1 MTKFIKACHD
11 RPTLT
16 VQYLSDD
23 GKILLRTGGTI
34 AWRFNNPGNIRP
46 KNNGTYP
53 GQIGTG
59 NTKSGNFAIFES
71 YEIGRREKK
80 ALLRRKYNN
89 YSLKDALYIYAPP
102 NENDTE
108 AYIAYLI
115 KHTGF
120 NQSTILSSLDDKG
133 IDKLMDAMERKEGYY
148 NTDTQPPR
156 SDKWIGTTTVNVGN
170 GSHPLAEQKII
181 ISYNGKK
188 KEYITNENGNL
199 PPIPH
204 VKQGGKI
211 YFSTMVNGCEIL
223 IGEVVTSVESQVV
236 SLVNNAAR
244 FTSKLMPQNES
255 FSAKKD
261 DIPKFNY
268 VVVNGDVLSKIAK
281 RFRVTSQQIQ
291 EWNHI
296 KNKNEIYAGQILA
309 IGYFVRKNNEDKK
322 DKSKNSSSN
331 ICKVKSGDTIYKICK
346 SKDISI
352 DNFMK
357 ANPQI
362 KERDTILVGQIVTIP
377 RSVSNTHIKQKSET
391 NNQKSNVVNTVDLTS
406 RTKTISS
413 SGNNIHEVT
422 RSKSGT
428 GEGLAILSVNN
439 REAPWMPIVIRELK
453 QWYGKREGAITKQD
467 NYHMLTGSKI
477 NTLVGSTQAWCASFA
492 NYCLQEAKYAKSAE
506 PTSALS
512 FRRDTKNFVK
522 ITKPIFGAL
531 ATIPTSSGASP
542 EAKSGFGHVGFV
554 YCLDKTSGRFLII
567 GGNQD
572 DQITIASRSISAYRF
587 YVPKAYYEF
596 SKSQVLVKE
605 MSVDDLYGALGL
617 KTVRTSNATR

>member
-1 MTKFIKACHD
+1 M
-11 RPTLT
+11 
-16 VQYLSDD
+16 
-23 GKILLRTGGTI
+23 
-34 AWRFNNPGNIRP
+34 
-46 KNNGTYP
+46 
-53 GQIGTG
+53 
-59 NTKSGNFAIFES
+59 
-71 YEIGRREKK
+71 
-80 ALLRRKYNN
+80 
-89 YSLKDALYIYAPP
+89 
-102 NENDTE
+102 
-108 AYIAYLI
+108 
-115 KHTGF
+115 
-120 NQSTILSSLDDKG
+120 SSLDDKG
-133 IDKLMDAMERKEGYY
+133 IEKLMDAMERKEGYY
-148 NTDTQPPR
+148 NTNTQPPR
-156 SDKWIGTTTVNVGN
+156 SDKWISTTTVNVSN
-170 GSHPLAEQKII
+170 GSNPLADQKII
-181 ISYNGKK
+181 INHNDRK
-188 KEYITNENGNL
+188 KEYVTNKNGNL

-204 VKQGGKI
+204 VKQGDKI
-211 YFSTMVNGCEIL
+211 SFSAMVDGCETL

-244 FTSKLMPQNES
+244 FTSRLMPQNGS

-261 DIPKFNY
+261 DIPRIDY

-281 RFRVTSQQIQ
+281 RFRVTAQQIQ
-291 EWNHI
+291 QWNNI
-296 KNKNEIYAGQILA
+296 KNANEIYAGQMLA
-309 IGYFVRKNNEDKK
+309 IGYFAKKINEQQKG
-322 DKSKNSSSN
+322 KSRNSSAN
-331 ICKVKSGDTIYKICK
+331 IYRVKSGDTIYKICK
-346 SKDISI
+346 LKGISI
-352 DNFMK
+352 DSLMK

-377 RSVSNTHIKQKSET
+377 SSVSSTHTKPKSET
-391 NNQKSNVVNTVDLTS
+391 KKQESNDVGTAALTS
-406 RTKTISS
+406 ITTVISGL
-413 SGNNIHEVT
+413 GNNIQEVT

-428 GEGLAILSVNN
+428 GEGLAILPVNN

-453 QWYGKREGAITKQD
+453 QWYGKREGVITKQD

-506 PTSALS
+506 PASALS

-572 DQITIASRSISAYRF
+572 DQITIASKSISAYRF
-587 YVPKAYYEF
+587 YVPKAYHEF
-596 SKSQVLVKE
+596 SKSQLLEKK